1 MLYFSQMLVNISLMY
16 AIIEINHGFS
26 IHYGLRGPL
35 GVVENLGF
43 TSGFNISI
51 GTRQTLMYEKPNNR
65 TKNRMTLQI
74 IGVFNGHFIA
84 VGTVE
89 I

>member
-16 AIIEINHGFS
+16 AIIDINHGFS

-35 GVVENLGF
+35 GVVF

-51 GTRQTLMYEKPNNR
+51 GTLQTLMYEKPKNR

-74 IGVFNGHFIA
+74 IEVFNRAFYCCWKG
-84 VGTVE
+84 
-89 I
+89 